1 MFATTTAEKPPSR
14 NEMYLD
20 LSGKKN
26 VKQSRSAFIMES
38 YNCLNHPKVFQWLQ
52 EKPDVEV
59 FL

>member
-1 MFATTTAEKPPSR
+1 MFATTTAEKSPSR

-20 LSGKKN
+20 LSGKK
-26 VKQSRSAFIMES
+26 KFKTSRSAFIMES